1 MDIELVKFF
10 FTLQNSIRMY
20 HWQTNTY
27 SRHIA
32 TDTLL
37 TGLNLLVDR
46 FMEVF
51 QGRYGKISF
60 SGEVGCGFLTLTDS
74 TAPEMIKESIAF
86 LKGLE
91 RSEKGTKL
99 KGDPELL
106 TIRDEMVSSLQQTLY
121 LFTFK

>member
-37 TGLNLLVDR
+37 TGLNLLIDR

-51 QGRYGKISF
+51 QGRYGKVSF
-60 SGEVGCGFLTLTDS
+60 SGEMACGFLTLTDR

-91 RSEKGTKL
+91 TSQKGTKL

-106 TIRDEMVSSLQQTLY
+106 NIRDEIVSSLQQTLY